1 MPNKLELTFVGKND
15 EVNIEPRI
23 LIENKELSNVE
34 SDNNTEN
41 MIIHGDN
48 LLALK
53 ALESKYAGKVKCIY
67 IDPPYNTGSA
77 FEHYYDNLEHSIWL
91 KLMKM
96 RLEILRRLLKDEGTI
111 FIQIDDEEQAYLK
124 VLCDEVFGRKNFINM
139 ISVNMKNI
147 AGASGGGEDKRLKK
161 NCEYILIYSKDY
173 EKFNSFKKINSYTEI
188 SKLLKYY
195 EENDISWKYTSV
207 IVNKGKKEYVC
218 STKDGTGE
226 QIKIYRRADTE
237 FKSVNK
243 IAQEENLQIKEVY
256 KKYFNSIFV
265 TAMPQSSI
273 RPRVLNALVSNGDIL
288 SKDSVYSIEYIPI
301 TGKNKGKVYEQFYK
315 GEKLRLFAWFKDV
328 AVIRDNNVYKIDEK
342 GTFINMKGEFK
353 ADKKLG
359 DGGDTLNIHV
369 KAPYEVK
376 LGYKFF
382 LDVDREY
389 FVVPVLNKFDAG
401 VDGKF
406 MIKPEVLIG
415 YDKKL
420 KFVDQKITLYTFDAY
435 SFSFNICGVEFW
447 VDVCPN
453 IYMKFNANVSG
464 AFYGGF
470 QYHYERTFQAGVT
483 YHNKWNAYGDT
494 KLVADKLTFITPR
507 TKFEA
512 EASCGLFLGADL
524 VVDKVA
530 GPSIAVGP
538 KVSANAKLE
547 YAPFDTKQPIT
558 FNASLK
564 AGVYAEMGAKLKL
577 WKFDIAEWKSKPINL
592 VPEKEFWSYQYPKSA
607 EENNSD
613 NDQVNKQMNE
623 LQQEWEKQNPE
634 LARKNAAL
642 SELQKAIDN
651 WKKVKPTVSNYDL
664 GSINIVKG
672 TIVNSIYNYKDL
684 EGYKNQDANMFNLI
698 TEMVAYEQI
707 LKNNGKLPPL
717 DDVLGGIRKWYKSIQ

>member
-1 MPNKLELTFVGKND
+1 MTTKKSLVKTMFMSILTAGIFGFVFTSCNDDELIDNSSASSEAEAASSSGEILSPIALNYYDYITSNDVEILNADTTKISVSKALADKLGITTFVDHPTGIYQDRDLRPFHRRAVKEELVGDRYILEVVPSGLGEFLIGKQ
-15 EVNIEPRI
+15 VA
-23 LIENKELSNVE
+23 LSTQFYINE
-34 SDNNTEN
+34 SVASTRGSGVDNTARYTDAEGYIHPTGVH
-41 MIIHGDN
+41 IIHRSEAPECITRSNADLDGYSSEYYSAEE
-48 LLALK
+48 LLA
-53 ALESKYAGKVKCIY
+53 
-67 IDPPYNTGSA
+67 
-77 FEHYYDNLEHSIWL
+77 
-91 KLMKM
+91 
-96 RLEILRRLLKDEGTI
+96 
-111 FIQIDDEEQAYLK
+111 
-124 VLCDEVFGRKNFINM
+124 
-139 ISVNMKNI
+139 
-147 AGASGGGEDKRLKK
+147 GGGVATRG
-161 NCEYILIYSKDY
+161 
-173 EKFNSFKKINSYTEI
+173 I
-188 SKLLKYY
+188 S
-195 EENDISWKYTSV
+195 S
-207 IVNKGKKEYVC
+207 
-218 STKDGTGE
+218 
-226 QIKIYRRADTE
+226 
-237 FKSVNK
+237 
-243 IAQEENLQIKEVY
+243 
-256 KKYFNSIFV
+256 
-265 TAMPQSSI
+265 
-273 RPRVLNALVSNGDIL
+273 GD
-288 SKDSVYSIEYIPI
+288 
-301 TGKNKGKVYEQFYK
+301 
-315 GEKLRLFAWFKDV
+315 LF
-328 AVIRDNNVYKIDEK
+328 KIDEK

-592 VPEKEFWSYQYPKSA
+592 VPEKVFWSYEYPKSA

-613 NDQVNKQMNE
+613 NNQVNKQMNE
-623 LQQEWEKQNPE
+623 LKQEWEKQNPE

>member
-1 MPNKLELTFVGKND
+1 MTTKKSLVKTMFMSILTAGIFGFVFTSCNDDELIDNSSASSEAEAASSSGEILSPIALNYYDYITSNDVEILNADTTKISVSKALADKLGITSFVDHPTGIYQDRDLRPFHRRAVKEELVGD
-15 EVNIEPRI
+15 RYILEVVPSGLGEF
-23 LIENKELSNVE
+23 LIGKQVALSTQFYINE
-34 SDNNTEN
+34 SVASTRGSGVDNTARYTDAEGYIHPTGVH
-41 MIIHGDN
+41 IIHRSEAPECITRSNADLDGYSSEYFSAEE
-48 LLALK
+48 LLA
-53 ALESKYAGKVKCIY
+53 
-67 IDPPYNTGSA
+67 
-77 FEHYYDNLEHSIWL
+77 
-91 KLMKM
+91 
-96 RLEILRRLLKDEGTI
+96 
-111 FIQIDDEEQAYLK
+111 
-124 VLCDEVFGRKNFINM
+124 
-139 ISVNMKNI
+139 
-147 AGASGGGEDKRLKK
+147 GGGAATRG
-161 NCEYILIYSKDY
+161 
-173 EKFNSFKKINSYTEI
+173 I
-188 SKLLKYY
+188 S
-195 EENDISWKYTSV
+195 S
-207 IVNKGKKEYVC
+207 
-218 STKDGTGE
+218 
-226 QIKIYRRADTE
+226 
-237 FKSVNK
+237 
-243 IAQEENLQIKEVY
+243 
-256 KKYFNSIFV
+256 
-265 TAMPQSSI
+265 
-273 RPRVLNALVSNGDIL
+273 GD
-288 SKDSVYSIEYIPI
+288 
-301 TGKNKGKVYEQFYK
+301 
-315 GEKLRLFAWFKDV
+315 LF
-328 AVIRDNNVYKIDEK
+328 KIDEK

-470 QYHYERTFQAGVT
+470 RYHYERTFQAGVT

-592 VPEKEFWSYQYPKSA
+592 VPEKVFWSYEYPKSA

-613 NDQVNKQMNE
+613 NNQVNKQMNE
-623 LQQEWEKQNPE
+623 LKQEWEKQNPE

>member
-1 MPNKLELTFVGKND
+1 MTTKKSLVKTMFMSILTAGIFGFVFTSCSDDELIDNSSASLEAESASSNGEILSPIALNYYDYITSNDVEILNADTTKISVSKALADKLGITSFVDHPTGIYQDRDLRPFHRRAVKEELVGD
-15 EVNIEPRI
+15 RYILEVVPSGLGEF
-23 LIENKELSNVE
+23 LIGKQVALSTQFYINE
-34 SDNNTEN
+34 SVASTRGSGVDNTARYTDAEGCIHPTGVH
-41 MIIHGDN
+41 IIHRSEAPDCITRSNADLDGYSSEYFSAEE
-48 LLALK
+48 LLA
-53 ALESKYAGKVKCIY
+53 
-67 IDPPYNTGSA
+67 
-77 FEHYYDNLEHSIWL
+77 
-91 KLMKM
+91 
-96 RLEILRRLLKDEGTI
+96 
-111 FIQIDDEEQAYLK
+111 
-124 VLCDEVFGRKNFINM
+124 
-139 ISVNMKNI
+139 
-147 AGASGGGEDKRLKK
+147 GGGAATRG
-161 NCEYILIYSKDY
+161 
-173 EKFNSFKKINSYTEI
+173 I
-188 SKLLKYY
+188 S
-195 EENDISWKYTSV
+195 S
-207 IVNKGKKEYVC
+207 
-218 STKDGTGE
+218 
-226 QIKIYRRADTE
+226 
-237 FKSVNK
+237 
-243 IAQEENLQIKEVY
+243 
-256 KKYFNSIFV
+256 
-265 TAMPQSSI
+265 
-273 RPRVLNALVSNGDIL
+273 GD
-288 SKDSVYSIEYIPI
+288 
-301 TGKNKGKVYEQFYK
+301 
-315 GEKLRLFAWFKDV
+315 LF
-328 AVIRDNNVYKIDEK
+328 KIDEK

-435 SFSFNICGVEFW
+435 SFSFNICGVQFW

-470 QYHYERTFQAGVT
+470 RYHYERTFQAGVT

-592 VPEKEFWSYQYPKSA
+592 VPEKVFWSYEYPKSA

-613 NDQVNKQMNE
+613 NNQVNKQMNE
-623 LQQEWEKQNPE
+623 LKQEWEKQNPE

-642 SELQKAIDN
+642 VELQNAIDN
-651 WKKVKPTVSNYDL
+651 WKKVKPTVSYYDL

>member
-1 MPNKLELTFVGKND
+1 MTTKKSLVKTMFMSILTAGIFGFVFTSCNDDELIDNSSASSEAEAASSSGEILSPIALNYYDYISSNDVEILNADTTKISVSKALADKLGITSFVDHPTGIYQDRDLRPFHRRAVKEELVGD
-15 EVNIEPRI
+15 RYILEVVPSGLGEF
-23 LIENKELSNVE
+23 LIGKQVALSTQFYINE
-34 SDNNTEN
+34 SVASTRGSGVDNTARYTDAEGYIHPTGVH
-41 MIIHGDN
+41 IIHRSEAPECITRSNADLDGYSSEYYSAEE
-48 LLALK
+48 LLA
-53 ALESKYAGKVKCIY
+53 
-67 IDPPYNTGSA
+67 
-77 FEHYYDNLEHSIWL
+77 
-91 KLMKM
+91 
-96 RLEILRRLLKDEGTI
+96 
-111 FIQIDDEEQAYLK
+111 
-124 VLCDEVFGRKNFINM
+124 
-139 ISVNMKNI
+139 
-147 AGASGGGEDKRLKK
+147 GGGVATRG
-161 NCEYILIYSKDY
+161 
-173 EKFNSFKKINSYTEI
+173 I
-188 SKLLKYY
+188 S
-195 EENDISWKYTSV
+195 S
-207 IVNKGKKEYVC
+207 
-218 STKDGTGE
+218 
-226 QIKIYRRADTE
+226 
-237 FKSVNK
+237 
-243 IAQEENLQIKEVY
+243 
-256 KKYFNSIFV
+256 
-265 TAMPQSSI
+265 
-273 RPRVLNALVSNGDIL
+273 GD
-288 SKDSVYSIEYIPI
+288 
-301 TGKNKGKVYEQFYK
+301 
-315 GEKLRLFAWFKDV
+315 LF
-328 AVIRDNNVYKIDEK
+328 KIDEK

-420 KFVDQKITLYTFDAY
+420 KFVDQKIKLYTFDAY

-592 VPEKEFWSYQYPKSA
+592 VPEKVFWSYEYPKSA

-613 NDQVNKQMNE
+613 NNQVNKQMNE
-623 LQQEWEKQNPE
+623 LKQEWEKQNPE

>member
-1 MPNKLELTFVGKND
+1 MTTKKSLVKTMFMSILTAGIFGFVFTSCNDDELIDNSSASSEAEAASSSGEILSPIALNYYDYITSNDVEILNADTTKISVSKALADKLGITSFVDHPTGIYQDRDLRPFHRRAVKEELVGD
-15 EVNIEPRI
+15 RYILEVVPSGLGEF
-23 LIENKELSNVE
+23 LIGKQVALSTQFYINE
-34 SDNNTEN
+34 SVASTRGSGVDNTARYTDAEGYIHPTGVH
-41 MIIHGDN
+41 IIHRSEAPECITRSNADLDGYSSEYFSAEE
-48 LLALK
+48 LLA
-53 ALESKYAGKVKCIY
+53 
-67 IDPPYNTGSA
+67 
-77 FEHYYDNLEHSIWL
+77 
-91 KLMKM
+91 
-96 RLEILRRLLKDEGTI
+96 
-111 FIQIDDEEQAYLK
+111 
-124 VLCDEVFGRKNFINM
+124 
-139 ISVNMKNI
+139 
-147 AGASGGGEDKRLKK
+147 GGGAATRG
-161 NCEYILIYSKDY
+161 
-173 EKFNSFKKINSYTEI
+173 I
-188 SKLLKYY
+188 S
-195 EENDISWKYTSV
+195 S
-207 IVNKGKKEYVC
+207 
-218 STKDGTGE
+218 
-226 QIKIYRRADTE
+226 
-237 FKSVNK
+237 
-243 IAQEENLQIKEVY
+243 
-256 KKYFNSIFV
+256 
-265 TAMPQSSI
+265 
-273 RPRVLNALVSNGDIL
+273 GD
-288 SKDSVYSIEYIPI
+288 
-301 TGKNKGKVYEQFYK
+301 
-315 GEKLRLFAWFKDV
+315 LF
-328 AVIRDNNVYKIDEK
+328 KIDEK

-592 VPEKEFWSYQYPKSA
+592 VPEKVFWSYEYPKSA

-613 NDQVNKQMNE
+613 NNQVNKQMND
-623 LQQEWEKQNPE
+623 LKQEWEKQNPE

>member
-1 MPNKLELTFVGKND
+1 MTTKKSLVKTMFMSILTAGIFGFVFTSCNDDELIDNSSASSEAEAASSSGEILSPIALNYYDYITSNDVEILNADTTKISVSKALADKLGITSFVDHPTGIYQDRDLRPFHRRTVKEELVGD
-15 EVNIEPRI
+15 RYILEVVPSGLGEF
-23 LIENKELSNVE
+23 LIGKQVALSTQFYINE
-34 SDNNTEN
+34 SVASTRGSGVDNTARYTDAEGYIHPTGVH
-41 MIIHGDN
+41 IIHRSEAPECITRSNADLDGYSSEYFSAEE
-48 LLALK
+48 LLA
-53 ALESKYAGKVKCIY
+53 
-67 IDPPYNTGSA
+67 
-77 FEHYYDNLEHSIWL
+77 
-91 KLMKM
+91 
-96 RLEILRRLLKDEGTI
+96 
-111 FIQIDDEEQAYLK
+111 
-124 VLCDEVFGRKNFINM
+124 
-139 ISVNMKNI
+139 
-147 AGASGGGEDKRLKK
+147 GGGAATRG
-161 NCEYILIYSKDY
+161 
-173 EKFNSFKKINSYTEI
+173 I
-188 SKLLKYY
+188 S
-195 EENDISWKYTSV
+195 S
-207 IVNKGKKEYVC
+207 
-218 STKDGTGE
+218 
-226 QIKIYRRADTE
+226 
-237 FKSVNK
+237 
-243 IAQEENLQIKEVY
+243 
-256 KKYFNSIFV
+256 
-265 TAMPQSSI
+265 
-273 RPRVLNALVSNGDIL
+273 GD
-288 SKDSVYSIEYIPI
+288 
-301 TGKNKGKVYEQFYK
+301 
-315 GEKLRLFAWFKDV
+315 LF
-328 AVIRDNNVYKIDEK
+328 KIDEK

-592 VPEKEFWSYQYPKSA
+592 VPEKVFWSYEYPKSA

-613 NDQVNKQMNE
+613 NNQVNKQMNE
-623 LQQEWEKQNPE
+623 LKQEWEKQNPE

>member
-1 MPNKLELTFVGKND
+1 MTTKKSLVKTMFMSILTAGIFGFVFTSCNDDELIDNSSASSEAEAASSSGEILSPIALNYYDYITSNDVEILNADTTKISVSKALADKLGITSFVDHPTGIYQDRDLRPFHRRAVKEQLVGDRYILDVVPSGLGEFLIGKQ
-15 EVNIEPRI
+15 VA
-23 LIENKELSNVE
+23 LSTQFYINE
-34 SDNNTEN
+34 SVAQTRGSGVDNTARYTDAEGYIHPTGVH
-41 MIIHGDN
+41 IIHRSEAPECITRSNADLDGYSSEYFSAEE
-48 LLALK
+48 LLA
-53 ALESKYAGKVKCIY
+53 
-67 IDPPYNTGSA
+67 
-77 FEHYYDNLEHSIWL
+77 
-91 KLMKM
+91 
-96 RLEILRRLLKDEGTI
+96 
-111 FIQIDDEEQAYLK
+111 
-124 VLCDEVFGRKNFINM
+124 
-139 ISVNMKNI
+139 
-147 AGASGGGEDKRLKK
+147 GGGAATRG
-161 NCEYILIYSKDY
+161 
-173 EKFNSFKKINSYTEI
+173 I
-188 SKLLKYY
+188 S
-195 EENDISWKYTSV
+195 S
-207 IVNKGKKEYVC
+207 
-218 STKDGTGE
+218 
-226 QIKIYRRADTE
+226 
-237 FKSVNK
+237 
-243 IAQEENLQIKEVY
+243 
-256 KKYFNSIFV
+256 
-265 TAMPQSSI
+265 
-273 RPRVLNALVSNGDIL
+273 GD
-288 SKDSVYSIEYIPI
+288 
-301 TGKNKGKVYEQFYK
+301 
-315 GEKLRLFAWFKDV
+315 LF
-328 AVIRDNNVYKIDEK
+328 KIDEK

-592 VPEKEFWSYQYPKSA
+592 VPEKVFWSYEYPKSA

-613 NDQVNKQMNE
+613 NNQVNKQMNE
-623 LQQEWEKQNPE
+623 LKQEWEKQNPE

>member
-1 MPNKLELTFVGKND
+1 MTTKKSLVKTMFMSILTAGIFGFVFTSCNDDELIDNSSASSEAEAASSSGEILSPIALNYYDYITSNDVEILNADTTKISVSKALADKLGITSFVDHPTGIYQDRDLRPFHRRAVKEELVGD
-15 EVNIEPRI
+15 RYILEVVPSGLGEF
-23 LIENKELSNVE
+23 LIGKQVALSTQFYINE
-34 SDNNTEN
+34 SVASTRGSGVDNTARYTDAEGYIHPTGVH
-41 MIIHGDN
+41 IIHRSEVPESLTRGDADLDGYSSEYFSAEE
-48 LLALK
+48 LLA
-53 ALESKYAGKVKCIY
+53 
-67 IDPPYNTGSA
+67 
-77 FEHYYDNLEHSIWL
+77 
-91 KLMKM
+91 
-96 RLEILRRLLKDEGTI
+96 
-111 FIQIDDEEQAYLK
+111 
-124 VLCDEVFGRKNFINM
+124 
-139 ISVNMKNI
+139 
-147 AGASGGGEDKRLKK
+147 GGGAATRG
-161 NCEYILIYSKDY
+161 
-173 EKFNSFKKINSYTEI
+173 I
-188 SKLLKYY
+188 S
-195 EENDISWKYTSV
+195 S
-207 IVNKGKKEYVC
+207 
-218 STKDGTGE
+218 
-226 QIKIYRRADTE
+226 
-237 FKSVNK
+237 
-243 IAQEENLQIKEVY
+243 
-256 KKYFNSIFV
+256 
-265 TAMPQSSI
+265 
-273 RPRVLNALVSNGDIL
+273 GD
-288 SKDSVYSIEYIPI
+288 
-301 TGKNKGKVYEQFYK
+301 
-315 GEKLRLFAWFKDV
+315 LF
-328 AVIRDNNVYKIDEK
+328 KIDEK

-592 VPEKEFWSYQYPKSA
+592 VPEKVFWSYEYPKSA

-613 NDQVNKQMNE
+613 NNQVNKQMND
-623 LQQEWEKQNPE
+623 LKQEWEKQNPE

>member
-1 MPNKLELTFVGKND
+1 MTTIRNLVKTMFMSILTAGIFGFVFTSCNDDELIDNSSASSEAEAASSSGEILSPIALNYYDYITSNDVEILNADTTKISVSKALADKLGITSLVDHPTGIYQDRDLRPFHRRAVKEQLVGD
-15 EVNIEPRI
+15 RYILEVVPSGLGEF
-23 LIENKELSNVE
+23 LIGKQVALSTQFYINE
-34 SDNNTEN
+34 SVASTRGSGVDNTARYTDAEGCIHPTGVH
-41 MIIHGDN
+41 IIHRSEAPDCITRSNADLDGYSSEYFSAEE
-48 LLALK
+48 LLA
-53 ALESKYAGKVKCIY
+53 
-67 IDPPYNTGSA
+67 
-77 FEHYYDNLEHSIWL
+77 
-91 KLMKM
+91 
-96 RLEILRRLLKDEGTI
+96 
-111 FIQIDDEEQAYLK
+111 
-124 VLCDEVFGRKNFINM
+124 
-139 ISVNMKNI
+139 
-147 AGASGGGEDKRLKK
+147 GGGAATRG
-161 NCEYILIYSKDY
+161 
-173 EKFNSFKKINSYTEI
+173 I
-188 SKLLKYY
+188 S
-195 EENDISWKYTSV
+195 S
-207 IVNKGKKEYVC
+207 
-218 STKDGTGE
+218 
-226 QIKIYRRADTE
+226 
-237 FKSVNK
+237 
-243 IAQEENLQIKEVY
+243 
-256 KKYFNSIFV
+256 
-265 TAMPQSSI
+265 
-273 RPRVLNALVSNGDIL
+273 GD
-288 SKDSVYSIEYIPI
+288 
-301 TGKNKGKVYEQFYK
+301 
-315 GEKLRLFAWFKDV
+315 LF
-328 AVIRDNNVYKIDEK
+328 KIDEK

>member
-1 MPNKLELTFVGKND
+1 MTTKKSLVKTMFMSILTAGIFGFVFTSCNDDELIDNSSASSEAEAASSSGEILSPIALNYYDYITSNDVEILNADTTKISVSKALADKLGITSFVDHPTGIYQDRDLRPFHRRAVKEELVGD
-15 EVNIEPRI
+15 RYILEVVPSGLGEF
-23 LIENKELSNVE
+23 LIGKQVALSTQFYINE
-34 SDNNTEN
+34 SVASTRGSGVDNTARYTDAEGYIHPTGVH
-41 MIIHGDN
+41 IIHRSEAPECITRSNADLDGYSSEYFSAEE
-48 LLALK
+48 LLA
-53 ALESKYAGKVKCIY
+53 
-67 IDPPYNTGSA
+67 
-77 FEHYYDNLEHSIWL
+77 
-91 KLMKM
+91 
-96 RLEILRRLLKDEGTI
+96 
-111 FIQIDDEEQAYLK
+111 
-124 VLCDEVFGRKNFINM
+124 
-139 ISVNMKNI
+139 
-147 AGASGGGEDKRLKK
+147 GGGAATRG
-161 NCEYILIYSKDY
+161 
-173 EKFNSFKKINSYTEI
+173 I
-188 SKLLKYY
+188 S
-195 EENDISWKYTSV
+195 S
-207 IVNKGKKEYVC
+207 
-218 STKDGTGE
+218 
-226 QIKIYRRADTE
+226 
-237 FKSVNK
+237 
-243 IAQEENLQIKEVY
+243 
-256 KKYFNSIFV
+256 
-265 TAMPQSSI
+265 
-273 RPRVLNALVSNGDIL
+273 GD
-288 SKDSVYSIEYIPI
+288 
-301 TGKNKGKVYEQFYK
+301 
-315 GEKLRLFAWFKDV
+315 LF
-328 AVIRDNNVYKIDEK
+328 KIDEK

-524 VVDKVA
+524 VVDGVA
-530 GPSIAVGP
+530 GPSISVGP
-538 KVSANAKLE
+538 KISANAELE
-547 YAPFDTKQPIT
+547 IAPFDAKQPIT

-564 AGVYAEMGAKLKL
+564 AGVYAEMAAKLKL
-577 WKFDIAEWKSKPINL
+577 WKFDITEWRSKPINL

-651 WKKVKPTVSNYDL
+651 WKKVRPTVREYDL

-684 EGYKNQDANMFNLI
+684 ENYKNQDANMFNLI

>member
-1 MPNKLELTFVGKND
+1 MVGDRYILEVVPSGLGEFLIGKQ
-15 EVNIEPRI
+15 VA
-23 LIENKELSNVE
+23 LSTQFYINQSVAQTRG
-34 SDNNTEN
+34 SDVDNTARYTDAEGYIHPTGVH
-41 MIIHGDN
+41 IIHRSEAPESLTRGNADLDDCSSEYYSAEE
-48 LLALK
+48 LLA
-53 ALESKYAGKVKCIY
+53 G
-67 IDPPYNTGSA
+67 G
-77 FEHYYDNLEHSIWL
+77 
-91 KLMKM
+91 
-96 RLEILRRLLKDEGTI
+96 
-111 FIQIDDEEQAYLK
+111 
-124 VLCDEVFGRKNFINM
+124 
-139 ISVNMKNI
+139 
-147 AGASGGGEDKRLKK
+147 GASTRG
-161 NCEYILIYSKDY
+161 
-173 EKFNSFKKINSYTEI
+173 I
-188 SKLLKYY
+188 S
-195 EENDISWKYTSV
+195 S
-207 IVNKGKKEYVC
+207 
-218 STKDGTGE
+218 
-226 QIKIYRRADTE
+226 
-237 FKSVNK
+237 
-243 IAQEENLQIKEVY
+243 
-256 KKYFNSIFV
+256 
-265 TAMPQSSI
+265 
-273 RPRVLNALVSNGDIL
+273 GD
-288 SKDSVYSIEYIPI
+288 
-301 TGKNKGKVYEQFYK
+301 
-315 GEKLRLFAWFKDV
+315 LF
-328 AVIRDNNVYKIDEK
+328 KIDEK

-470 QYHYERTFQAGVT
+470 KYHYERTFQAGVT
-483 YHNKWNAYGDT
+483 YNNNWKGYADT
-494 KLVADKLTFITPR
+494 KLVANKLTFITPR

-538 KVSANAKLE
+538 KISANAKLE
-547 YAPFDTKQPIT
+547 YAPLEVKQPIT

-577 WKFDIAEWKSKPINL
+577 WKFDIAEWKSKPINV
-592 VPEKEFWSYQYPKSA
+592 VPEKVFWSYEYPKSA

-613 NDQVNKQMNE
+613 NNQVNKQMNE
-623 LQQEWEKQNPE
+623 LKQEWEKQNPE
-634 LARKNAAL
+634 LVRKNAAL
-642 SELQKAIDN
+642 NELQKAIDN
-651 WKKVKPTVSNYDL
+651 WKKVKPTVREYDL

-684 EGYKNQDANMFNLI
+684 EGYKNQDADMFNLI

-717 DDVLGGIRKWYKSIQ
+717 DDVLDGIRKWYNSIQ

>member
-1 MPNKLELTFVGKND
+1 MTTKKSLVKTMFMSILTAGIFGFVFTSCSDDELIDNSSASLEAESASSNGEILSPIALNYYDYITSNDVEILNADTTKISVSKALADKLGITSFVDHPTGIYQDRDLRPFHRRAVKEELVGD
-15 EVNIEPRI
+15 RYILEVVPSGLGEF
-23 LIENKELSNVE
+23 LIGKQVALSTQFYINE
-34 SDNNTEN
+34 SIAQTRGSGVDNTARYTDAEGCIHPTGVH
-41 MIIHGDN
+41 IIHRSEAPDCITRSNADLDGYSSEYFSAEE
-48 LLALK
+48 LLA
-53 ALESKYAGKVKCIY
+53 
-67 IDPPYNTGSA
+67 
-77 FEHYYDNLEHSIWL
+77 
-91 KLMKM
+91 
-96 RLEILRRLLKDEGTI
+96 
-111 FIQIDDEEQAYLK
+111 
-124 VLCDEVFGRKNFINM
+124 
-139 ISVNMKNI
+139 
-147 AGASGGGEDKRLKK
+147 GGGAATRG
-161 NCEYILIYSKDY
+161 
-173 EKFNSFKKINSYTEI
+173 I
-188 SKLLKYY
+188 S
-195 EENDISWKYTSV
+195 S
-207 IVNKGKKEYVC
+207 
-218 STKDGTGE
+218 
-226 QIKIYRRADTE
+226 
-237 FKSVNK
+237 
-243 IAQEENLQIKEVY
+243 
-256 KKYFNSIFV
+256 
-265 TAMPQSSI
+265 
-273 RPRVLNALVSNGDIL
+273 GD
-288 SKDSVYSIEYIPI
+288 
-301 TGKNKGKVYEQFYK
+301 
-315 GEKLRLFAWFKDV
+315 LF
-328 AVIRDNNVYKIDEK
+328 KIDEK

-435 SFSFNICGVEFW
+435 SFSFNICGVQFW

-470 QYHYERTFQAGVT
+470 RYHYERTFQAGVS
-483 YHNKWNAYGDT
+483 YHNGWTGNGDT
-494 KLVADKLTFITPR
+494 KLIANKLTFITPR

-592 VPEKEFWSYQYPKSA
+592 VPEKVFWSYEYPKSA

-613 NDQVNKQMNE
+613 NNQVNKQMNE
-623 LQQEWEKQNPE
+623 LKQEWEKQNPE

-642 SELQKAIDN
+642 VELQNAIDN
-651 WKKVKPTVSNYDL
+651 WKKVKPTVSYYDL

>member
-1 MPNKLELTFVGKND
+1 MTTKKSLVKTMFMSILTAGIFGFVFTSCNDDELIDNSSASSEAEAASSSGEILSPIALNYYDYITSNDVEILNADTTKISVSKALADKLGITSFVDHPTGIYQDRDLRPFHRRAVKEELVGD
-15 EVNIEPRI
+15 RYILEVVPSGLGEF
-23 LIENKELSNVE
+23 LIGKQVALSTQFYINE
-34 SDNNTEN
+34 SVASTRGSGVDNTARYTDAEGYIHPTGVH
-41 MIIHGDN
+41 IIHRSEAPECITRSNADLDGYSSEYFSAEE
-48 LLALK
+48 LLA
-53 ALESKYAGKVKCIY
+53 
-67 IDPPYNTGSA
+67 
-77 FEHYYDNLEHSIWL
+77 
-91 KLMKM
+91 
-96 RLEILRRLLKDEGTI
+96 
-111 FIQIDDEEQAYLK
+111 
-124 VLCDEVFGRKNFINM
+124 
-139 ISVNMKNI
+139 
-147 AGASGGGEDKRLKK
+147 GGGAATRG
-161 NCEYILIYSKDY
+161 
-173 EKFNSFKKINSYTEI
+173 I
-188 SKLLKYY
+188 S
-195 EENDISWKYTSV
+195 S
-207 IVNKGKKEYVC
+207 
-218 STKDGTGE
+218 
-226 QIKIYRRADTE
+226 
-237 FKSVNK
+237 
-243 IAQEENLQIKEVY
+243 
-256 KKYFNSIFV
+256 
-265 TAMPQSSI
+265 
-273 RPRVLNALVSNGDIL
+273 GD
-288 SKDSVYSIEYIPI
+288 
-301 TGKNKGKVYEQFYK
+301 
-315 GEKLRLFAWFKDV
+315 LF
-328 AVIRDNNVYKIDEK
+328 KIDEK

-592 VPEKEFWSYQYPKSA
+592 VPEKVFWSYEYPKSA

-613 NDQVNKQMNE
+613 NNQVNKQMNE
-623 LQQEWEKQNPE
+623 LKQEWEKQNPE

-651 WKKVKPTVSNYDL
+651 WKKVRPTVREYDL

-717 DDVLGGIRKWYKSIQ
+717 DDVLDGIRKWYKSIQ

>member
-1 MPNKLELTFVGKND
+1 MKTSKYLVKYVFMSILAAGIFSVSFSSCDDDEFIDDSSASSEAQGTSSSGEILSPIALNYYDYITSNDVEILNADTTKISVSKALADKLGITSFVDHPTGIYQDRDLRPFHRRAVKEELVGDRYILEVVPSGLGEFLIGKQIALSTQFYINENVASTRGSGVDDTARYTD
-15 EVNIEPRI
+15 EEGCIHPTGVH
-23 LIENKELSNVE
+23 
-34 SDNNTEN
+34 
-41 MIIHGDN
+41 IIHRSEAPECITRSNADLDDYSSEYYSAEE
-48 LLALK
+48 LL
-53 ALESKYAGKVKCIY
+53 
-67 IDPPYNTGSA
+67 N
-77 FEHYYDNLEHSIWL
+77 
-91 KLMKM
+91 
-96 RLEILRRLLKDEGTI
+96 
-111 FIQIDDEEQAYLK
+111 
-124 VLCDEVFGRKNFINM
+124 
-139 ISVNMKNI
+139 
-147 AGASGGGEDKRLKK
+147 GGGAATRG
-161 NCEYILIYSKDY
+161 
-173 EKFNSFKKINSYTEI
+173 I
-188 SKLLKYY
+188 S
-195 EENDISWKYTSV
+195 S
-207 IVNKGKKEYVC
+207 
-218 STKDGTGE
+218 
-226 QIKIYRRADTE
+226 
-237 FKSVNK
+237 
-243 IAQEENLQIKEVY
+243 
-256 KKYFNSIFV
+256 
-265 TAMPQSSI
+265 
-273 RPRVLNALVSNGDIL
+273 GD
-288 SKDSVYSIEYIPI
+288 
-301 TGKNKGKVYEQFYK
+301 
-315 GEKLRLFAWFKDV
+315 LF
-328 AVIRDNNVYKIDEK
+328 KIDEK

-420 KFVDQKITLYTFDAY
+420 KFVDQKIKLYTFDAY

-470 QYHYERTFQAGVT
+470 RYHYERTFQAGVA

-524 VVDKVA
+524 VVDKIA
-530 GPSIAVGP
+530 GPSIAIGP

-547 YAPFDTKQPIT
+547 YAPLDTKQPIT

-592 VPEKEFWSYQYPKSA
+592 VPEKVFWSYEYPKSA

-613 NDQVNKQMNE
+613 NNQVNKQMNE
-623 LQQEWEKQNPE
+623 LKQEWEKQNPE

-684 EGYKNQDANMFNLI
+684 EGYKNQDADMFYLI
-698 TEMVAYEQI
+698 TEMVAYEHI

-717 DDVLGGIRKWYKSIQ
+717 EDVVDGIRKWYNSIQ

>member
-1 MPNKLELTFVGKND
+1 MTTKKSLVKTMFMSILTAGIFGFVFTSCNDDELIDNSSASSEAEAASSSGEILSPIALNYYDYITSNDVEILNADTTKISVSKALADKLGITSFVDHPTGIYQDRDLRPFHRRAVKEELVGD
-15 EVNIEPRI
+15 RYILEVVPSGLGEF
-23 LIENKELSNVE
+23 LIGKQVALSTQFYINE
-34 SDNNTEN
+34 SVASTRGSGVDNTARYTDAEGYIHPTGVH
-41 MIIHGDN
+41 IIHRSEAPECITRSNADLDGYSSEYYSAEE
-48 LLALK
+48 LLA
-53 ALESKYAGKVKCIY
+53 
-67 IDPPYNTGSA
+67 
-77 FEHYYDNLEHSIWL
+77 
-91 KLMKM
+91 
-96 RLEILRRLLKDEGTI
+96 
-111 FIQIDDEEQAYLK
+111 
-124 VLCDEVFGRKNFINM
+124 
-139 ISVNMKNI
+139 
-147 AGASGGGEDKRLKK
+147 GGGVATRG
-161 NCEYILIYSKDY
+161 
-173 EKFNSFKKINSYTEI
+173 I
-188 SKLLKYY
+188 S
-195 EENDISWKYTSV
+195 S
-207 IVNKGKKEYVC
+207 
-218 STKDGTGE
+218 
-226 QIKIYRRADTE
+226 
-237 FKSVNK
+237 
-243 IAQEENLQIKEVY
+243 
-256 KKYFNSIFV
+256 
-265 TAMPQSSI
+265 
-273 RPRVLNALVSNGDIL
+273 GD
-288 SKDSVYSIEYIPI
+288 
-301 TGKNKGKVYEQFYK
+301 
-315 GEKLRLFAWFKDV
+315 LF
-328 AVIRDNNVYKIDEK
+328 KIDEK

-420 KFVDQKITLYTFDAY
+420 KFVDQKIKLYTFDAY

-592 VPEKEFWSYQYPKSA
+592 VPEKVFWSYEYPKSA

-613 NDQVNKQMNE
+613 NNQVNKQMNE
-623 LQQEWEKQNPE
+623 LKQEWEKQNPE

>member
-1 MPNKLELTFVGKND
+1 
-15 EVNIEPRI
+15 
-23 LIENKELSNVE
+23 
-34 SDNNTEN
+34 
-41 MIIHGDN
+41 
-48 LLALK
+48 
-53 ALESKYAGKVKCIY
+53 
-67 IDPPYNTGSA
+67 
-77 FEHYYDNLEHSIWL
+77 
-91 KLMKM
+91 
-96 RLEILRRLLKDEGTI
+96 
-111 FIQIDDEEQAYLK
+111 
-124 VLCDEVFGRKNFINM
+124 
-139 ISVNMKNI
+139 
-147 AGASGGGEDKRLKK
+147 
-161 NCEYILIYSKDY
+161 
-173 EKFNSFKKINSYTEI
+173 
-188 SKLLKYY
+188 
-195 EENDISWKYTSV
+195 
-207 IVNKGKKEYVC
+207 
-218 STKDGTGE
+218 
-226 QIKIYRRADTE
+226 
-237 FKSVNK
+237 
-243 IAQEENLQIKEVY
+243 
-256 KKYFNSIFV
+256 
-265 TAMPQSSI
+265 
-273 RPRVLNALVSNGDIL
+273 
-288 SKDSVYSIEYIPI
+288 
-301 TGKNKGKVYEQFYK
+301 
-315 GEKLRLFAWFKDV
+315 
-328 AVIRDNNVYKIDEK
+328 
-342 GTFINMKGEFK
+342 MKGEFK

-453 IYMKFNANVSG
+453 IYLKFGAKVSG

-470 QYHYERTFQAGVT
+470 RYHYERTFQAGVS
-483 YHNKWNAYGDT
+483 YHNGWTGNGDT

-592 VPEKEFWSYQYPKSA
+592 VPEKVFWSYEYPKSA

-613 NDQVNKQMNE
+613 NNQVNKQMNE
-623 LQQEWEKQNPE
+623 LKQEWEKQNPE